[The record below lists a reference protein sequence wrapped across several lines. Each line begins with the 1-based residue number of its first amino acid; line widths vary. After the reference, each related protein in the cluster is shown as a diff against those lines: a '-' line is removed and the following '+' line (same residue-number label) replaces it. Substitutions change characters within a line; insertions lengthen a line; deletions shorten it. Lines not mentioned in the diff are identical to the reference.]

1 MRSLILVIAATGFA
15 VFGTVFAL
23 SYVSQSFVETV
34 GKEVIRL
41 EVQRRVAEKVE
52 ALDGSRL
59 VGLAERLSG
68 RNAEELAAARRQLT
82 DGLPAKVAETV
93 ARMRSL
99 DCDCRRAVERRMTG
113 LLEGRAATFAQ
124 LNERLALLIRT
135 KYMETAERLT
145 REFRIFSG
153 ANAMVFGILGAV
165 TLLRR
170 KAKLQLVLPTLV
182 LLGAACLTAYF
193 YVFQQDWLYTILFS
207 EYVGLGYF
215 GYLSLAGALLADIA
229 FNRARIT
236 TAIVN
241 AAGNVVGSAIQA
253 VPC

>member
-1 MRSLILVIAATGFA
+1 MGALVLVIAAIGFV

-23 SYVSQSFVETV
+23 SYASQSFVETV

-41 EVQRRVAEKVE
+41 EVQRQVAEKVE
-52 ALDGSRL
+52 ALEGSRL
-59 VGLAERLSG
+59 AGLAERLSG
-68 RNAEELAAARRQLT
+68 RNAEELATARRQLAE
-82 DGLPAKVAETV
+82 GLPAKVAETV

-99 DCDCRRAVERRMTG
+99 DCECRRAIERRMTG
-113 LLEGRAATFAQ
+113 LLEGRVATLAN

-170 KAKLQLVLPTLV
+170 KANLQLVLPTLV
-182 LLGAACLTAYF
+182 LLGAAGLTAYF
-193 YVFQQDWLYTILFS
+193 YLFQQDWLHTILFS
-207 EYVGLGYF
+207 EYIGLGYF
-215 GYLSLAGALLADIA
+215 AYLSLAGALLADIA

-241 AAGNVVGSAIQA
+241 AAGNVVGAAIQA